1 MPPKKD
7 KKIVEIKETPIETL
21 DVLEEKIESD
31 EEIQAPP
38 PTPEVKVKKPRTQA
52 QLEAL
57 QKGRDAC
64 HARRMVKD
72 LTEKKR
78 EALIQKQILI
88 DEKKKAVE
96 DKLIKTAVAV
106 KKKQLVEEARL
117 AKYTKDMEEEI
128 PDEVVRKIIKEK
140 NIPKPVLRREPQIQQ
155 IVEPPNPFAKYYF
168 LP

>member
-1 MPPKKD
+1 MPPKN
-7 KKIVEIKETPIETL
+7 KKVVEIKEVPVETL

-38 PTPEVKVKKPRTQA
+38 PTPEVKVKKPRTPA

-96 DKLIKTAVAV
+96 DKLIKTAVLV
-106 KKKQLVEEARL
+106 KKKQLLEEARL
-117 AKYTKDMEEEI
+117 AKFTKNVEEI

-140 NIPKPVLRREPQIQQ
+140 KIPQPILRREPEP
-155 IVEPPNPFAKYYF
+155 EPPNPFANYYF
-168 LP
+168 L

>member
-7 KKIVEIKETPIETL
+7 KKIVEIKESPIETL
-21 DVLEEKIESD
+21 DILEEKIERESD
-31 EEIQAPP
+31 DEIQAPP
-38 PTPEVKVKKPRTQA
+38 PTPEVKVKKPRTPA

-78 EALIQKQILI
+78 EALIQKQKLI

-106 KKKQLVEEARL
+106 KKKQIVEEARL

-140 NIPKPVLRREPQIQQ
+140 NIPKPVLRREPQI
-155 IVEPPNPFAKYYF
+155 VEPPNPFAKYYF

>member
-1 MPPKKD
+1 
-7 KKIVEIKETPIETL
+7 
-21 DVLEEKIESD
+21 
-31 EEIQAPP
+31 
-38 PTPEVKVKKPRTQA
+38 
-52 QLEAL
+52 
-57 QKGRDAC
+57 
-64 HARRMVKD
+64 MVKD